1 MAFLSNQ
8 NQDLAQPME
17 LSLFTSPTNQVA
29 VEKIYFTE
37 ARPISSI
44 GVSDTPIEIVVSGS
58 GAEYIDLKRSKLY
71 VKARILKADGT
82 ALAAN
87 EATGIINLPLQSM
100 FSQMDVYLNNKLVS
114 FNTNNYPWKAYLK
127 TILFG
132 GRDEL
137 DSQKQSELFF
147 KDEGDLGD
155 ANAYNGG
162 NAGLVLR
169 YGYTQKSQ
177 VFELEGNLMEDI
189 FDINKYIINGV
200 DIYIKLFRSSAP
212 FVLMSTAGTPAYKLE
227 LQDVVYKVAKVRVDP
242 GVLINHS
249 KQIETTPVKY
259 IISRNEL
266 KMNTIPKG
274 STEFYWDNIFPQAV
288 PERIVVALV
297 DQKAVNG
304 DYTANPFNFEH
315 MKVTDVGVYVNGE
328 SVPGRPLKTDFSAGL
343 YSAAYARLFEASGKW
358 NNDAGLIITRDN
370 FGSGYSLFVFTIDSC
385 GFGEEYLNLIRRGN
399 TRLELK
405 FKQATT
411 KAANAIVFATFS
423 SLLEVDKSRDINYIQ
438 P

>member
-1 MAFLSNQ
+1 MAFLSND
-8 NQDLAQPME
+8 NKDIAQPME
-17 LSLFTSPTNQVA
+17 LSFFASPTNQVA
-29 VEKIYFTE
+29 VEKVYFTE

-44 GVSDTPIEIVVSGS
+44 GVADTPIEIVVSGS

-71 VKARILKADGT
+71 VKARILKADSN

-87 EATGIINLPLQSM
+87 EKTGIINLPLQSM

-127 TILFG
+127 TVLFSG
-132 GRDEL
+132 EEEL
-137 DSQKQSELFF
+137 SSQKQSELYF
-147 KDEGDLGD
+147 KDEGNLADP
-155 ANAYNGG
+155 NAYNGG
-162 NAGLVLR
+162 NSGLVLR
-169 YGYTQKSQ
+169 YGYTQQSR

-189 FDINKYIINGV
+189 FDIDKYLINGV

-212 FVLMSTAGTPAYKLE
+212 FLIMSDATTPAYKLE
-227 LQDVVYKVAKVRVDP
+227 LLDVVYKVAKVRVDP
-242 GVLINHS
+242 GVLLNHS
-249 KQIETTPVKY
+249 KQLESTPVKY

-288 PERIVVALV
+288 PDRIVIGLI

-315 MKVTDVGVYVNGE
+315 FNVSDVGVYVNGE
-328 SVPGRPLKTDFSAGL
+328 SVPGRPLKTDFTAGHFLSA
-343 YSAAYARLFEASGKW
+343 YTRLFEASGKW
-358 NNDAGLIITRDN
+358 NKDAGLVISREN
-370 FGSGYSLFVFTIDSC
+370 FKAGYSLFVFTIDPC

-411 KAANAIVFATFS
+411 KAANVLVLATFS
-423 SLLEVDKSRDINYIQ
+423 SLLEVDKSREINYIQ